1 VVSPAFVDRPGSRI
15 YYEVSGPGPGGYL
28 LLHGW
33 SCDHVSMRP
42 IATHLADRGHRVAN
56 MDLRGHGRSTL
67 DTPAYTSREVV
78 GDMLAVGEQ
87 ADLERPVLVGHSL
100 GAKFVLAFAHA
111 HPDRARAIVLLDTS
125 IVESRQRQATRLAE
139 IEDDRPEDLR
149 RRLESMFLTCDRSG
163 QRREYVESM
172 MRVPRPVAAAALRAG
187 DTVDTASAL
196 ASCELPVLYVAASR
210 AGEDPQLMRHLNPRL
225 CFGQV
230 VGSGHFVQLEA
241 PTQVNAMI
249 EQFVRLYGTS

>member
-1 VVSPAFVDRPGSRI
+1 MVSPAFVDRPGSRI
-15 YYEVSGPGPGGYL
+15 YYEASGAGPGGYL

-33 SCDHVSMRP
+33 SCNHVSMRP

-56 MDLRGHGRSTL
+56 MDLRGHGGSTL
-67 DTPAYTSREVV
+67 DAPAYTSLDVV
-78 GDMLAVGEQ
+78 QDMLAVGEQ
-87 ADLERPVLVGHSL
+87 GLERPILVGHSL

-139 IEDDRPEDLR
+139 IEHDRPEDLR
-149 RRLESMFLTCDRSG
+149 RRLESMFLARDQSE
-163 QRREYVESM
+163 QRRQYVESM

-187 DTVDTASAL
+187 DQVDTATAL
-196 ASCELPVLYVAASR
+196 ASCELPVLYVAAAR
-210 AGEDPQLMRHLNPRL
+210 AMEDPALMRQLNPRL

-241 PTQVNAMI
+241 PVQVNAMI
-249 EQFVRLYGTS
+249 EQFVRLYVT

>member
-1 VVSPAFVDRPGSRI
+1 VASPAFVDRPGSRI
-15 YYEVSGPGPGGYL
+15 YYEVSGTSRGGYL

-42 IATHLADRGHRVAN
+42 VATHLADRGHRVAN

-67 DTPAYTSREVV
+67 DAPAYTSRDVV

-87 ADLERPVLVGHSL
+87 AGVERPILVGHSL

-125 IVESRQRQATRLAE
+125 IVESRQRQATRLGE
-139 IEDDRPEDLR
+139 IEHDRPEDLR
-149 RRLESMFLTCDRSG
+149 RRLESMFLANDQSE
-163 QRREYVESM
+163 QRRQYVESM

-187 DTVDTASAL
+187 DQVDTATAL
-196 ASCELPVLYVAASR
+196 ASCELPVLYVAAAR
-210 AGEDPQLMRHLNPRL
+210 AMEDPGLMRQLNPRL

-241 PTQVNAMI
+241 PLQVNAMI
-249 EQFVRLYGTS
+249 EQFVRLYVT